1 MKKVYLSGHIWPFG
15 SKVAGPGCLP
25 LRMRHKIGLVSKIFL
40 RSLQLPEKPHFYAA
54 CLALVDRPQP
64 QKSRSTGQ
72 LVCRNYCVTKI
83 FMEQIGPPNKAFS
96 GGVFCS
102 LIDFMDYRAA
112 KQFIVAK
119 LRAELS
125 EQLHYHGLH
134 HTLDVLKMAAE
145 IGEQEGIGTHNMVLL
160 KTAALFHDAGF
171 VKNKHAGHEAEGCII
186 ARAELPKFDYQPA
199 DIETI
204 CGMIMA
210 TKIPQSPTTLLEE
223 IICDADLDYL
233 GRNDFYRIGNSLFEE
248 MLAYQLITDEFA
260 WNRLQVSF
268 LNAHRF
274 HTRTNK
280 QLREPVKRLYLE
292 ELKGV
297 VAAY

>member
-1 MKKVYLSGHIWPFG
+1 
-15 SKVAGPGCLP
+15 
-25 LRMRHKIGLVSKIFL
+25 
-40 RSLQLPEKPHFYAA
+40 
-54 CLALVDRPQP
+54 
-64 QKSRSTGQ
+64 
-72 LVCRNYCVTKI
+72 
-83 FMEQIGPPNKAFS
+83 
-96 GGVFCS
+96 
-102 LIDFMDYRAA
+102 MDYRAA

-134 HTLDVLKMAAE
+134 HTLDVLKMASE
-145 IGEQEGIGTHNMVLL
+145 IGEQEGVDAHDLVLL

-171 VKNKHAGHEAEGCII
+171 VKNKHAGHEAEGCLI
-186 ARAELPKFDYQPA
+186 ARAELPRFHYAQA

-210 TKIPQSPTTLLEE
+210 TKIPQSPSNLLEQ

-233 GRNDFYRIGNSLFEE
+233 GRDDFYRIGNSLFEE
-248 MLAYQLITDEFA
+248 MLAYHLISDEFA
-260 WNRLQVSF
+260 WNRLQVNF

-280 QLREPVKRLYLE
+280 LIREPVKQLYLE
-292 ELKGV
+292 ELRGV